1 MAPVAAAVPA
11 GNLMDDAE
19 LVAVITAAVYA
30 ASGSAGAD
38 SKDKLIVRSIRR
50 AR

>member
-1 MAPVAAAVPA
+1 
-11 GNLMDDAE
+11 MDDKE

-30 ASGSAGAD
+30 ASSASNGGAI

-50 AR
+50 ANR